1 MGHLPLR
8 IEFSSALLYSN
19 GVVGV
24 MVFCGISSLRGNN
37 STPALYIV
45 TVVVWLQSAVDSVL
59 HLRIR
64 LPATRLIAAAW
75 AVAPY
80 EDEPCSGDG
89 LPR

>member
-8 IEFSSALLYSN
+8 IEFPSPCLYSN

-24 MVFCGISSLRGNN
+24 MVYCVVSSLRGNN
-37 STPALYIV
+37 FTPALYIV
-45 TVVVWLQSAVDSVL
+45 TVVVWLQSAVGSVL
-59 HLRIR
+59 HLRIE
-64 LPATRLIAAAW
+64 LPSTRLIAAAW